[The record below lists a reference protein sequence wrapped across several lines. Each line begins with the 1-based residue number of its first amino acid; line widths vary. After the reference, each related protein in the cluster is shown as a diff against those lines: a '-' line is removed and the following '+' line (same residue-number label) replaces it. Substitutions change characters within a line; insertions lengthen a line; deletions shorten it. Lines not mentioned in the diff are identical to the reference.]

1 MPMLVK
7 PVTLAG
13 NVVRLEPLG
22 QEHAPICIR
31 VSQDPDI
38 WTYMPVDPSHSL
50 EALSTWIEAALRAR
64 AQGQQ
69 MPFAIVDAL
78 SGRVYRLHPLFEHLP
93 QDYGLEIGWT
103 WLAREV
109 RRTAVNTECKYLLLR
124 HAFESLGAIRVQLK
138 TDSRNQRSQRAIER
152 LGAVREGVLRK
163 QMILENGYQRDTVM
177 YSIIADEWPAVKS
190 EPGGEAAGLSSRA
203 VRPSP
208 IGRDRYGD
216 QAPFTAAIAAP
227 SSAGLQRGGGG
238 ARNPPDL
245 PGPRRNQGA
254 PERATD
260 HGDWSPAARLLPS
273 VPPGAVERRVA

>member
-1 MPMLVK
+1 MPMLVE
-7 PVTLAG
+7 PVILYG
-13 NVVRLEPLG
+13 NRVRLEPLG
-22 QEHAPICIR
+22 PAHAADLFT

-78 SGRVYRLHPLFEHLP
+78 SGKVVGSTRYLSIAP
-93 QDYGLEIGWT
+93 QDYGIEIGWT

-124 HAFESLGAIRVQLK
+124 HAFESLRAIRVQLK

-152 LGAVREGVLRK
+152 LGALREGVLRK

-177 YSIIADEWPAVKS
+177 YSIIAAEWPAVKS
-190 EPGGEAAGLSSRA
+190 GLEEKLLA
-203 VRPSP
+203 SP
-208 IGRDRYGD
+208 
-216 QAPFTAAIAAP
+216 
-227 SSAGLQRGGGG
+227 
-238 ARNPPDL
+238 
-245 PGPRRNQGA
+245 
-254 PERATD
+254 PEQ
-260 HGDWSPAARLLPS
+260 
-273 VPPGAVERRVA
+273 